1 MSELL
6 DMSFVEMTTIA
17 DFSIDERM
25 SLINRTLQEIVANV
39 PDLGLLNCWQILPN
53 AGSYFVIREATILTI
68 IANCCNQL
76 MIQDRNRAEM
86 TLPDSAV
93 YDETAK
99 YTIPDAYNLYKSRTW
114 MISLIPFHQF
124 RGELH
129 NNQRIALLE
138 LFFLIRR
145 YAPDRG
151 IVEPVFVF
159 NPRNSAIYE
168 TLSVEAPDILRK
180 LSPSDSTEEV
190 VWNNSTVRTSFGIFA
205 SAAST
210 MLDMITLS
218 KGFMSDI
225 LPYEDFLKF
234 SDHSLDELIITD
246 ELLTGGQH
254 QLDCSR
260 FVLNV
265 EAEFLGERW
274 NVSRYKC
281 LLDQCVEPYFA
292 EAVVTSTSKN
302 MGCVYPKMQL
312 CRGGKGAVSQWRYAS
327 FEYLRTRAFLRFS
340 EAVVTLALAFIQRE
354 FDGAPFLG
362 VHWRR
367 GDRLVYRGLTVDVEA
382 VVAQTWQA
390 CEEKDLAEVYLMTNC
405 GLHEKVAAV
414 VGDLASLGIRVRIA
428 EAFRGWEEEDKRLA
442 LEMAIMSFAEH
453 LLISFSAV
461 SSTILEERLL
471 LGHPPGSWSSLAP
484 ESDSTLEYE
493 EFARSLQRDLHEQP
507 DLGRA
512 VESQAGLAH
521 RVLDCLHDTPAAAA
535 TPAACAALVINS
547 SRFVASC
554 LA

>member
-6 DMSFVEMTTIA
+6 DMTFAEMNTIA
-17 DFSIDERM
+17 DFSIDETM
-25 SLINRTLQEIVANV
+25 SLIKRTLQEIRTNV
-39 PDLGLLNCWQILPN
+39 PDSGILTCWPN
-53 AGSYFVIREATILTI
+53 AGSDFAIREATILTI
-68 IANCCNQL
+68 IANCCGHQL
-76 MIQDRNRAEM
+76 RIQQSGRTET
-86 TLPDSAV
+86 TLPDSASS
-93 YDETAK
+93 EEIPK
-99 YTIPDAYNLYKSRTW
+99 YTIPDPYNLYKNRTW
-114 MISLIPFHQF
+114 MISLISFHRFQ
-124 RGELH
+124 GELH
-129 NNQRIALLE
+129 NNQRRALVE
-138 LFFLIRR
+138 LLFLIRR

-168 TLSVEAPDILRK
+168 TLSVKAPDILSK
-180 LSPSDSTEEV
+180 LSPSNSTEEV

-205 SAAST
+205 SAAGT

-218 KGFMSDI
+218 KGFKSDI

-234 SDHSLDELIITD
+234 SDHSLDDLIITD
-246 ELLTGGQH
+246 VSLTGGQPE
-254 QLDCSR
+254 LECSR

-281 LLDQCVEPYFA
+281 LLDECIEPSFA

-302 MGCVYPKMQL
+302 MGCVYHKKHL
-312 CRGGKGAVSQWRYAS
+312 CRGGEGAVSQWRYAS

-340 EAVVTLALAFIQRE
+340 EAVVVHALAFIQRE

-367 GDRLVYRGLTVDVEA
+367 GDRLVYMNWGLTVDVET
-382 VVAQTWQA
+382 VVVRTWQA
-390 CEEKDLAEVYLMTNC
+390 CQEKDLVDVYLMTNC
-405 GLHEKVAAV
+405 GLHENVAAV
-414 VGDLASLGIRVRIA
+414 VGGLASLGIRVRVA

-453 LLISFSAV
+453 LLMSSSAV

-484 ESDSTLEYE
+484 DSDFALEYE
-493 EFARSLQRDLHEQP
+493 DLARSLQRDMHEQP